1 MAQGRLD
8 LHVFRLFFATD
19 ALKMGASM
27 ISRESSVIVLRPRLA
42 PLLSVLC
49 LLAGLSAC
57 FVQHPD
63 LIGAAEPAAAGQ
75 WSGSWVAAPLRDG
88 DEPGFFHV
96 SDVDPAAGSFQVA
109 DADADGAAMG
119 DPMEMHLRRVGEQ
132 LFLDVRDKA
141 DRPWMLFVVDEA
153 TPERIVLAWKPAA
166 QPFDDAIAKGD
177 FKADMKKG
185 SDGAVEEI
193 AFQKLSE
200 TEAEHLAVHWRNL
213 FTSERITLTRMADP
227 D

>member
-1 MAQGRLD
+1 MRSIGLTLGLA
-8 LHVFRLFFATD
+8 V
-19 ALKMGASM
+19 ALSLG
-27 ISRESSVIVLRPRLA
+27 
-42 PLLSVLC
+42 
-49 LLAGLSAC
+49 AC

-63 LIGAAEPAAAGQ
+63 LIGTAEPVSAGQ

-96 SDVDPAAGSFQVA
+96 GDVDPAQGSFEVR

-119 DPMEMHLRRVGEQ
+119 EPMEMHLRRVGEQ

-141 DRPWMLFVVDEA
+141 DRPWMLFVVAEA

-166 QPFDDAIAKGD
+166 KPFEDAIAKGD
-177 FKADMKKG
+177 FKATLKKA

-193 AFQKLSE
+193 GFAKLSE
-200 TEAEHLAVHWRNL
+200 TEAEHLAVHWRDL
-213 FTSERITLTRMADP
+213 FTAERITLTRMADP